1 MAAWWQHSNSPARRS
16 ADLSA
21 ACRLFGS
28 LPRHIPFTLRH
39 FTIETAEYV
48 FDFQRI
54 EKLILPSTPGNAG
67 CIYNHS
73 MTTEDMSQKIARE
86 CIAMRVRRLNRVVTK
101 IYDDSLRPLGLRT
114 AQQTILVA
122 ISLMKIPTPTDIER
136 RLSLEKSTV
145 SRNVD
150 RMHRRGWVA
159 FVPGEDGRSHHLK
172 LTAKGVK
179 LLRESTA
186 VWQVAQKK
194 VASLLGK
201 EGVTALSRILS
212 TFRAE

>member
-1 MAAWWQHSNSPARRS
+1 MMTEGMN
-16 ADLSA
+16 
-21 ACRLFGS
+21 
-28 LPRHIPFTLRH
+28 
-39 FTIETAEYV
+39 
-48 FDFQRI
+48 QRI
-54 EKLILPSTPGNAG
+54 AK
-67 CIYNHS
+67 
-73 MTTEDMSQKIARE
+73 E

-122 ISLMKIPTPTDIER
+122 ISLMQTPTPTDIER

-150 RMHRRGWVA
+150 RMHRRGWVE
-159 FVPGEDGRSHHLK
+159 FVPGEDGRSHYLT

-179 LLRESTA
+179 LLRESA
-186 VWQVAQKK
+186 ARWQAAQKR

-201 EGVTALSRILS
+201 QGVSGLSRILS
-212 TFRAE
+212 TLDAE